1 MEQGHHGRG
10 WSWARAALTALVVSC
25 LPVAPGAAEPTSI
38 ATTASHRV
46 SLSGWFHVIWNGEP
60 RFMLADDRGLGT
72 RLEID
77 DAVLRAAGGTGAL
90 NQHRVTVVGERVS
103 ESPAV
108 VRVLSIDLEVGPK

>member
-1 MEQGHHGRG
+1 MEHRRHGLR
-10 WSWARAALTALVVSC
+10 WPLATAALTVLAVQC
-25 LPVAPGAAEPTSI
+25 LSVAPSGAESTSI
-38 ATTASHRV
+38 ATTAFARV

-60 RFMLADDRGLGT
+60 RFMLADDRGLAT

-77 DAVLRAAGGTGAL
+77 DAVLTAAGGTSAL

-108 VRVLSIDLEVGPK
+108 VRVLSIDLEVGPR